1 MNLDELRTFVA
12 VMRRRSFSAVAR
24 ERGVAPSS
32 VSRAIEALERRLG
45 TRLLQRT
52 TRRVSPTEAGAA
64 YFERIEPLI
73 DDLERA
79 STAVAELAAG
89 PRGTLRVTA
98 SVSFGLTRITPLL
111 AGFLEAHPE
120 LQVEMLFTDAVV
132 DLAAERID
140 VAVRHGPL
148 ADSALI
154 ARRLLPVSYV
164 LCASPAYLER
174 RGTPATPDDLAA
186 HRCLGFSTSMAPA
199 RWRFQPRSGGAE
211 RTVQPRTSMN
221 NGIALERCALDGGGV
236 VLLSDWL
243 IGDALRR
250 GALVRLLPEH
260 DATPTEFEP
269 ALWIVYP
276 SRHFVPRKVELFVDV
291 LEASLAGRGGAAPPR
306 DSRSSTASSRPRR

>member
-1 MNLDELRTFVA
+1 MDLDELRVFVA
-12 VMRRRSFSAVAR
+12 VMRRGSFSAVAR
-24 ERGVAPSS
+24 DRGVAPSS
-32 VSRAIEALERRLG
+32 VSRAIESLERRLG

-52 TRRVSPTEAGAA
+52 TRRLAPTEAGAA
-64 YFERIEPLI
+64 YFERIEALI

-79 STAVAELAAG
+79 STAVADLAAG

-98 SVSFGLTRITPLL
+98 SVSFGLTWIAPML
-111 AGFLEAHPE
+111 AAFLDAHPE
-120 LQVEMLFTDAVV
+120 LQLEMVYTDAVV

-148 ADSALI
+148 ADSTLV
-154 ARRLLPVSYV
+154 ARRLRPVTYV
-164 LCASPAYLER
+164 LCASPAYLR
-174 RGTPATPDDLAA
+174 RHGTPSSPDDLAA
-186 HRCLGFSTSMAPA
+186 HRCLGFSTAAARA
-199 RWRFQPRSGGAE
+199 RWRFQPRAGGAE
-211 RTVQPRTSMN
+211 ATVQPRTVMN

-243 IGDALRR
+243 VAAALRS

-276 SRHFVPRKVELFVDV
+276 SRHYVPRKVELFVDF
-291 LEASLAGRGGAAPPR
+291 LERALG
-306 DSRSSTASSRPRR
+306 